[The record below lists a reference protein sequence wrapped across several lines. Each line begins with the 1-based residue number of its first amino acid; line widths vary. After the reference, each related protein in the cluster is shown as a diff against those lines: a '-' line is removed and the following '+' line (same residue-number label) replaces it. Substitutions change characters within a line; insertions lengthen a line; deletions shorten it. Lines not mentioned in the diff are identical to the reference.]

1 MNRKFARLL
10 STLLLVSAGMAHAQ
24 LRVVQIAPLSGPLAE
39 TGRQIQHGAQLAF
52 AEANAAGGV
61 NGQKIVFETLD
72 DAYKV
77 EETVRLAREV
87 AKRPEK
93 PLALLGLVG
102 TGNVAALIKE
112 GVIDELG
119 VPIVGVRTGAI
130 ALRQPGHPLVY
141 HLRASYAAEVE
152 KLVEVASTIG
162 NTRFGVMY
170 QNDPFGQDGLQA
182 VQRALDKRKLPLLAS
197 TGYEKNTTKVEAAV
211 ETMLKA
217 SDLSAIVLVS
227 NSQATAAFVKAYRE
241 KGGLAQL
248 YALSVNNDRE
258 VVGAIGA
265 ERARGLGITQVVPF
279 PTSGVM
285 PVTRNYQRLLK
296 KYQPEAEPTVSSM
309 EGYLYGKVLVEA
321 LNRAGPKPTP
331 QGVVKAL
338 SAAPFELGGYQIN
351 FTSGK
356 HEGSDFVELTMIG
369 AGGKL
374 IR

>member
-1 MNRKFARLL
+1 MKLVRFLPA
-10 STLLLVSAGMAHAQ
+10 LLLVAAGVAQAQ
-24 LRVVQIAPLSGPLAE
+24 LRVVQIAPLSGPLAG
-39 TGRQIQHGAQLAF
+39 TGKQLQQGAQLAF

-61 NGQKIVFETLD
+61 HGQKIVFETLD
-72 DAYKV
+72 DAYKA
-77 EETVRLAREV
+77 EESVRLAREV

-93 PLALLGLVG
+93 PVALLGLVG

-112 GVIDELG
+112 GIVDEIG
-119 VPIVGVRTGAI
+119 VPVIGVRTGASS
-130 ALRQPGHPLVY
+130 LRQPGHPLVY

-197 TGYEKNTTKVEAAV
+197 AGYEKNTTKVEAAV
-211 ETMLKA
+211 ETLLKA
-217 SDLSAIVLVS
+217 PDLQAIVLVS
-227 NSQATAAFVKAYRE
+227 NSQATATFVKAYRE

-258 VVGAIGA
+258 VVAAIGA

-285 PVTRNYQRLLK
+285 PVTRAYQGLLK
-296 KYQPEAEPTVSSM
+296 KYQPDAEPSVSSM

-321 LNRAGPKPTP
+321 LKRAGPKPTT
-331 QGVVKAL
+331 QGLVKAL

>member
-1 MNRKFARLL
+1 MK
-10 STLLLVSAGMAHAQ
+10 LVRFLPAALVLVAGMAHAQ

-39 TGRQIQHGAQLAF
+39 TGKQIQQGAQLAF
-52 AEANAAGGV
+52 AEANAAGGI
-61 NGQKIVFETLD
+61 NGQKVVFETLD

-102 TGNVAALIKE
+102 TGNVVALIKE

-119 VPIVGVRTGAI
+119 VPVVGVRTGAI

-152 KLVEVASTIG
+152 KLIEVAGTIG

-197 TGYEKNTTKVEAAV
+197 AAYEKNTTKVDAAV
-211 ETMLKA
+211 ETLLKA
-217 SDLSAIVLVS
+217 PDLQAIVLVS

-258 VVGAIGA
+258 VVAAIGA

-285 PVTRNYQRLLK
+285 PVTRNYQGLLK
-296 KYQPEAEPTVSSM
+296 KYQPQAEPSVSSM

-321 LNRAGPKPTP
+321 LKRAGPKPTP
-331 QGVVKAL
+331 QSLGKAL
-338 SAAPFELGGYQIN
+338 STAPFELGGYQIN